1 MCNHLG
7 LSAAYFSTVFKRETG
22 LSFVTYL
29 TDRRMEKALELLNT
43 TDEKAYIISELVGYM
58 EPNYFSYV
66 FKKQF
71 GVSPSKYRAQKEVG
85 ILK

>member
-1 MCNHLG
+1 
-7 LSAAYFSTVFKRETG
+7 
-22 LSFVTYL
+22 
-29 TDRRMEKALELLNT
+29 MEKALELLNA

-66 FKKQF
+66 FKKQY